1 MDVKIEREGR
11 VKKKETVWPSCLR
24 KAFKAEL
31 DRSPIDGDTKQYLMG
46 HPVPDKKYDVNEVEQ
61 KYLMCNL
68 SRTKLNKLLIIR
80 EFVQSLGIE
89 ELETKIKRVQAQ
101 NPQMTEEDALKSLVR
116 TELGGGQGQ
125 S

>member
-1 MDVKIEREGR
+1 
-11 VKKKETVWPSCLR
+11 
-24 KAFKAEL
+24 
-31 DRSPIDGDTKQYLMG
+31 MG

-80 EFVQSLGIE
+80 EFVRSLGIE
-89 ELETKIKRVQAQ
+89 ELDTKIKRVQAR
-101 NPQMTEEDALKSLVR
+101 NREMTEEDALKSLVR
-116 TELGGGQGQ
+116 TELGGGRGQ